1 MARTPLSGGGP
12 GDGAEAPR
20 GRTRWWLVA
29 VLTVVPALVVLPLLV
44 ALAGMVL
51 GEDDDRGEGGRAS
64 ERVPCA
70 EALAFGGAVLPAGA
84 RPTEGCTVQ
93 GFQDIHYS
101 AAFRMPRTGVQDWL
115 IHTYPD
121 APEPGAEFCA
131 GEAADLCLD
140 LSYAQGLPD
149 GVEADAVQ
157 VRVVHEEAGTALVRF
172 TAFTL

>member
-1 MARTPLSGGGP
+1 MARTPVAGGRPRG
-12 GDGAEAPR
+12 GTEVPR
-20 GRTRWWLVA
+20 GRTRWWRVAALVA
-29 VLTVVPALVVLPLLV
+29 LPALVLLPLLV
-44 ALAGMVL
+44 AFVGIVFS
-51 GEDDDRGEGGRAS
+51 EDDDRAEGGRAS

-84 RPTEGCTVQ
+84 RPTGGCTVQ

-121 APEPGAEFCA
+121 APQPAAGFCA

-140 LSYAQGLPD
+140 LNHAAGLPD
-149 GVEADAVQ
+149 GVEAHVVR
-157 VRVVHEEAGTALVRF
+157 VRVVHEDAGTALVRF
-172 TAFTL
+172 TAFTT

>member
-1 MARTPLSGGGP
+1 MARTPVA
-12 GDGAEAPR
+12 GDGPRGGTEVPR
-20 GRTRWWLVA
+20 GRTRWWRVAALVA
-29 VLTVVPALVVLPLLV
+29 LPALVLLPALVVFV
-44 ALAGMVL
+44 GIVL
-51 GEDDDRGEGGRAS
+51 GEEDDRGEGGRAS

-70 EALAFGGAVLPAGA
+70 EVLAFGGAVLPAGA
-84 RPTEGCTVQ
+84 RPTGGCTVQ

-140 LSYAQGLPD
+140 LSHARGLPD
-149 GVEADAVQ
+149 GVEADAVL
-157 VRVVHEEAGTALVRF
+157 VRVVHEEAGAALVRF

>member
-1 MARTPLSGGGP
+1 MARTPVAGGRPRG
-12 GDGAEAPR
+12 GTEVPR
-20 GRTRWWLVA
+20 GRTRWWRVAALVA
-29 VLTVVPALVVLPLLV
+29 LPALVLLPLLV
-44 ALAGMVL
+44 AFVGIVFS
-51 GEDDDRGEGGRAS
+51 EDDDRGEGGRAS

-84 RPTEGCTVQ
+84 RPTGGCTVQ

-121 APEPGAEFCA
+121 APQPAAGFCA

-140 LSYAQGLPD
+140 LNHAAGLPD
-149 GVEADAVQ
+149 RVEAHVVR
-157 VRVVHEEAGTALVRF
+157 VRVVHEDAGTALVRF
-172 TAFTL
+172 TAFTT